1 MSVLCM
7 LIVLPQMTSF
17 YSSCLLTF
25 PVEDCRI
32 YEFEFMWPILLSQF
46 LLCVVVIM
54 VKIMMFRS
62 AHRLY
67 RLLLTYG
74 APLLSPIRNQTQE

>member
-1 MSVLCM
+1 MS
-7 LIVLPQMTSF
+7 S
-17 YSSCLLTF
+17 
-25 PVEDCRI
+25 
-32 YEFEFMWPILLSQF
+32 EFMWPILLSQF
-46 LLCVVVIM
+46 LLCVVVIIL
-54 VKIMMFRS
+54 KIMMFRS